1 MNPGRFFVP
10 NMNMIPYMRTS
21 INPFISTNMVIPRV
35 NMFERMANGIKAFNW
50 KGLLNGANK
59 TLNVMNQAL
68 PLVRE
73 ARPMIGNVKSMVKL
87 VRAFGNETN
96 KQKNNIIQKRR
107 NGITENKKVNNNTDV
122 PTFFV

>member
-1 MNPGRFFVP
+1 
-10 NMNMIPYMRTS
+10 
-21 INPFISTNMVIPRV
+21 
-35 NMFERMANGIKAFNW
+35 
-50 KGLLNGANK
+50 
-59 TLNVMNQAL
+59 MNQAL